1 VKEARDK
8 LAEWNEKNPEAQ
20 IVLNT
25 QAIRKRVTE
34 MQKDRAERFV
44 KSAPRELRAQ
54 TREALQ

>member
-1 VKEARDK
+1 MKAARDK

-34 MQKDRAERFV
+34 MQKDRAQRFV
-44 KSAPRELRAQ
+44 ASTPKELRTQA
-54 TREALQ
+54 REALQ